1 MHKCETSRSIR
12 AKAHSH
18 CASRPPIP
26 TERSNNGFRFITMAN
41 RNSTR
46 VQAPDNTFPVTRS
59 SGSHQSAVMRGG
71 TQSITED
78 GDATDQSEK
87 RLWLPEP
94 GHKCLYEEHSAPKYP
109 GLATFFL
116 SSSCTAPARHVC
128 GFCSWV
134 KYHATNSCFTG
145 SFRGTAGS
153 VASCRIRA
161 SGVINCSRE
170 FTPPDPTFLFLYRS
184 LHSLRPVSTPSLPF
198 RSVPLPP
205 SFSLL
210 VFHA

>member
-1 MHKCETSRSIR
+1 
-12 AKAHSH
+12 
-18 CASRPPIP
+18 
-26 TERSNNGFRFITMAN
+26 MAN
-41 RNSTR
+41 RHNCTR

-170 FTPPDPTFLFLYRS
+170 FTPLTPRFSFFIAHFTLFDQSRPLRFLFVLFRCLPPFPFLS
-184 LHSLRPVSTPSLPF
+184 STLSPALPF
-198 RSVPLPP
+198 Y
-205 SFSLL
+205 FSLIL
-210 VFHA
+210 SS